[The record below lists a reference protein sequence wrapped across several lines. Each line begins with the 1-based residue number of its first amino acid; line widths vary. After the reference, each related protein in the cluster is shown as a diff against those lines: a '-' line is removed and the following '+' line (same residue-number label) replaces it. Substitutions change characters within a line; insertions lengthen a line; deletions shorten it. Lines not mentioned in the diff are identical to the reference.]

1 MDDLSTGVHAK
12 ITVHNLTL
20 DILYSAKTAEY
31 DTDTGSYREIQRI
44 KIYNSAGKLVQV
56 LKNPGMIVGEEKF
69 LDTIDV
75 NFDGYVDLEIFSHD
89 GGAGP
94 NYGNN
99 YYIFNPRTG
108 LFDFNEQLSALSQPL
123 VSSATKSIYSS
134 YRAGAG
140 IHGQETYAWRDG
152 TLTLVEFYE
161 TNYLD
166 DDNVSVTHQFLVDG
180 EMKGESKIIKAS
192 ELEGK

>member
-31 DTDTGSYREIQRI
+31 DTDTGRYREIQRI

-75 NFDGYVDLEIFSHD
+75 NFDGYADLEIFSHD

-94 NYGNN
+94 NCGNN

-108 LFDFNEQLSALSQPL
+108 LFDFNEQLSALSQPSI
-123 VSSATKSIYSS
+123 SSKTKSIYSS
-134 YRAGAG
+134 CRAGAG
-140 IHGQETYAWRDG
+140 IHGQETYAWRDR

-180 EMKGESKIIKAS
+180 EMKGESMIIKAS
-192 ELEGK
+192 ELESK